1 MIVYKCDLCGEVRD
15 CTQREIEHIEYDIC
29 AECWDAMVSKLKG
42 KGRPRRHTEI
52 VAHPAPA
59 IPAPTREPKQP
70 FPGAPPTIYS
80 STAKGRR
87 PTHGTQWTWSAL
99 EVLRFNRWLWQ

>member
-42 KGRPRRHTEI
+42 KEDPDDTRRLLLIQLLQFQSPHANRNNHSPEHRQRSIPERTRSTEFHGSG
-52 VAHPAPA
+52 HP
-59 IPAPTREPKQP
+59 
-70 FPGAPPTIYS
+70 
-80 STAKGRR
+80 
-87 PTHGTQWTWSAL
+87 SA
-99 EVLRFNRWLWQ
+99 VLGVPRFNRRLWQ